1 MVFKALSSE
10 KVSFLIHFVINKIIL
25 DKTIYLCYNV
35 FKIREQKT
43 RQGVINMRTEVL
55 KDLRKLNSQLIT
67 KQISEKDWINEL
79 RKRQNGFKALI
90 SELAKISNDATETMK
105 GGETVITF
113 ILEDANINFHAD
125 GDCLGNI
132 EKFARNINGYRTI
145 TFS

>member
-1 MVFKALSSE
+1 M
-10 KVSFLIHFVINKIIL
+10 KVTVL
-25 DKTIYLCYNV
+25 
-35 FKIREQKT
+35 
-43 RQGVINMRTEVL
+43 TE
-55 KDLRKLNSQLIT
+55 LRKLNSQLIT

-125 GDCLGNI
+125 GDCIGNV
-132 EKFARNINGYRTI
+132 EKFARNIISYRTI
-145 TFS
+145 TFN

>member
-1 MVFKALSSE
+1 
-10 KVSFLIHFVINKIIL
+10 
-25 DKTIYLCYNV
+25 
-35 FKIREQKT
+35 
-43 RQGVINMRTEVL
+43 MRTEVL
-55 KDLRKLNSQLIT
+55 KDLRKLNIQLTT
-67 KQISEKDWINEL
+67 KEISEKDWINEL

-90 SELAKISNDATETMK
+90 SELAKMK

-145 TFS
+145 TFN

>member
-10 KVSFLIHFVINKIIL
+10 KVPFSIHFVTNKIIL

-43 RQGVINMRTEVL
+43 RQGVIDMRTEVL
-55 KDLRKLNSQLIT
+55 TELKKINIQFAA

-79 RKRQNGFKALI
+79 RKRQNGFIALI
-90 SELAKISNDATETMK
+90 IELSKRTNAVTETMK

-113 ILEDANINFHAD
+113 IFEDANINFHAD
-125 GDCLGNI
+125 GDCIGNV
-132 EKFARNINGYRTI
+132 EKFARNIISYRTI
-145 TFS
+145 TFN